1 MNSFLNHFITGVK
14 VNGDHDF
21 TKLSESGY
29 IRVTE
34 SYARC
39 YDTTRLS

>member
-14 VNGDHDF
+14 VNGEHDF